1 MTRPALSELHS
12 IRRSM
17 QKRLAFYMITLAIL
31 LAATLVAGLFFFDQ
45 LKSPREGMVTSL
57 NFRME
62 AFASDMESLWRNV
75 SVMGVHLSED
85 MTDLIEERTAD
96 FSALR
101 GDADAMEALQEAML
115 EPLCQYGRQVDCS
128 GAFVLL
134 NSSLGGDGSCGGL
147 YIQRSNSARMA
158 SDFLLYRGMADV
170 GRQHHVMPHRKWA
183 QEFALAEFPGL
194 AEHLHT
200 ASAPI
205 ERHCR
210 TTALLTLPDTSE
222 RAILLTVPM
231 LGADGTVYGLCG
243 FAINQSYFATHHVQ
257 PSGIRSLAC
266 VLSDGTAG
274 LEIPQS
280 LITYPADG
288 FCFVP
293 EELLTEKGIRE
304 GLTAYSGTDLSFVGL
319 SKSFL
324 VASGDPEPHTL
335 TVMLPK
341 SDYDQVLL
349 KSALELG
356 GLLLLLLFFGVVCCL
371 YYTRRYLRPVMQDID
386 LLKKEDC
393 GEAQMTFDELRP
405 VSARLRFHEQ
415 TITHLET
422 EKQDIQARAD
432 RFRSQN
438 ERLRTEKQNLQGQVE
453 DMRSQTED
461 MQGQLDDSQTEIR
474 RLAHFGNKEINSAD
488 YERFLE
494 GYAKLSAKELEVC
507 QALASGLTTR
517 QYAEQAG
524 CAPST
529 IATYRKRLY
538 EKTGIHKARQLQLC
552 YALMQ
557 MEQAEEEINQ

>member
-1 MTRPALSELHS
+1 MTRPALSELHN

-17 QKRLAFYMITLAIL
+17 QKRLAFYMITLGII
-31 LAATLVAGLFFFDQ
+31 LAATLVAGLFFFNQ
-45 LKSPREGMVTSL
+45 LKSPREELVTSL

-62 AFASDMESLWRNV
+62 AFASDMEALWRNV

-85 MTDLIEERTAD
+85 MTDLIEEQTSD
-96 FSALR
+96 FSSLS
-101 GDADAMEALQEAML
+101 GDVNAVEALQETML

-128 GAFVLL
+128 GAFVML
-134 NSSLGGDGSCGGL
+134 NTSLNDNGSFSGL

-170 GRQHHVMPHRKWA
+170 GRRHHVMPHRKWS
-183 QEFALAEFPGL
+183 QEFDISEFPSL
-194 AEHLHT
+194 AEHLNT

-205 ERHCR
+205 DYDCR

-231 LGADGTVYGLCG
+231 MGADGTVYGLCG
-243 FAINQSYFATHHVQ
+243 FSINQSYFFAHHVQ

-266 VLSDGTAG
+266 LLTDGAAG
-274 LEIPQS
+274 LDIPQS

-293 EELLTEKGIRE
+293 DEILTDKSIRE
-304 GLTAYSGTDLSFVGL
+304 GLTAYSGTKHSFVGL
-319 SKSFL
+319 SEPFL
-324 VASGDPEPHTL
+324 AASGDAQPHTL
-335 TVMLPK
+335 TVLLPR
-341 SDYDQVLL
+341 SDYNQILL
-349 KSALELG
+349 KSVLEIV

-371 YYTRRYLRPVMQDID
+371 YYTRRYLRPVMRDIE
-386 LLKKEDC
+386 LLKKADC
-393 GEAQMTFDELRP
+393 GGAQMTFDELRP

-422 EKQDIQARAD
+422 EKHDIQERAD
-432 RFRSQN
+432 HFRSQN
-438 ERLRTEKQNLQGQVE
+438 EQLINEKQDLQGQVE

-461 MQGQLDDSQTEIR
+461 MQGQLDDSLAKIR
-474 RLAHFGNKEINSAD
+474 RLAHLGKKEIDLAD

-507 QALASGLTTR
+507 KALASGLSTR
-517 QYAEQAG
+517 QCAEQAG
-524 CAPST
+524 CATST
-529 IATYRKRLY
+529 IDTYRKRLY

-552 YALMQ
+552 YALLQ
-557 MEQAEEEINQ
+557 MEQMEQETQ

>member
-205 ERHCR
+205 DRHCR

-288 FCFVP
+288 FC
-293 EELLTEKGIRE
+293 L
-304 GLTAYSGTDLSFVGL
+304 
-319 SKSFL
+319 
-324 VASGDPEPHTL
+324 
-335 TVMLPK
+335 MLPK

-349 KSALELG
+349 KSALEIG

-371 YYTRRYLRPVMQDID
+371 YYTRRYLRPVMRDID
-386 LLKKEDC
+386 LLKKEDG

-438 ERLRTEKQNLQGQVE
+438 ERLLTEKQNLQGQVE

-474 RLAHFGNKEINSAD
+474 RLAHFGNKAINSAD

-557 MEQAEEEINQ
+557 MEQAEEETNQ

>member
-85 MTDLIEERTAD
+85 MTDLIEEQTVT

-101 GDADAMEALQEAML
+101 GDADAMEALQETML

-205 ERHCR
+205 EHHCR

-304 GLTAYSGTDLSFVGL
+304 GLTAYSGTDLSFVGF

-324 VASGDPEPHTL
+324 VASGDPEPHRL

-349 KSALELG
+349 KSALEIG

-371 YYTRRYLRPVMQDID
+371 YYTRRYLRPVMRDID
-386 LLKKEDC
+386 LLKKEDG

-405 VSARLRFHEQ
+405 VSARLRF
-415 TITHLET
+415 
-422 EKQDIQARAD
+422 
-432 RFRSQN
+432 RSQN
-438 ERLRTEKQNLQGQVE
+438 ERLLTEKQNLQGQVE

-474 RLAHFGNKEINSAD
+474 RLAHFGNKAIDSAD

-557 MEQAEEEINQ
+557 MEQAEEETNQ

>member
-371 YYTRRYLRPVMQDID
+371 YYTRRYLRPVMRDID
-386 LLKKEDC
+386 LLKKEDG
-393 GEAQMTFDELRP
+393 GEAQMPLTSCGPSPHGCASTSRP
-405 VSARLRFHEQ
+405 SRTWKRRSRTSRRGPTASA
-415 TITHLET
+415 
-422 EKQDIQARAD
+422 
-432 RFRSQN
+432 
-438 ERLRTEKQNLQGQVE
+438 LRTSGFLPKSRTCRGRWRTCAARRRTCRGSWTIPRRRSAAWRISGTKRSTRLT
-453 DMRSQTED
+453 MRDFWRATPS
-461 MQGQLDDSQTEIR
+461 
-474 RLAHFGNKEINSAD
+474 SAPKSL
-488 YERFLE
+488 R
-494 GYAKLSAKELEVC
+494 
-507 QALASGLTTR
+507 
-517 QYAEQAG
+517 
-524 CAPST
+524 CARPLP
-529 IATYRKRLY
+529 A
-538 EKTGIHKARQLQLC
+538 A
-552 YALMQ
+552 
-557 MEQAEEEINQ
+557 

>member
-1 MTRPALSELHS
+1 MTRPTLSELHM

-17 QKRLAFYMITLAIL
+17 KKRLAVYMITLGLL
-31 LAATLVAGLFFFDQ
+31 LAAALMAGLFFFNQ
-45 LKSPREGMVTSL
+45 LKSPREELVTSL

-62 AFASDMESLWRNV
+62 AFASDMESMWRNV
-75 SVMGVHLSED
+75 AVMGIHLSED
-85 MTDLIEERTAD
+85 MTAIVEEQTPHL
-96 FSALR
+96 SALD
-101 GDADAMEALQEAML
+101 GDADAVERLEEAML
-115 EPLCQYGRQVDCS
+115 EPLCQYVRQADCS
-128 GAFVLL
+128 GAFVVL
-134 NSSLGGDGSCGGL
+134 NTSLSGDASRGGL
-147 YIQRSNSARMA
+147 YVQRSNSARMA
-158 SDFLLYRGMADV
+158 SDLLLYRGMAAV
-170 GRQHHVMPHRKWA
+170 GRRHHVMPHRKWG

-194 AEHLHT
+194 SEHLNT

-205 ERHCR
+205 DRDCR

-243 FAINQSYFATHHVQ
+243 FAINQTYFSAHHIQ

-266 VLSDGTAG
+266 LLSEGTQG
-274 LEIPQS
+274 LDSSKS

-288 FCFVP
+288 FCYVP
-293 EELLTEKGIRE
+293 EEPLTEKDMQE
-304 GLTAYSGTDLSFVGL
+304 GLTLYTGADLSYVGR
-319 SKSFL
+319 SKPFL
-324 VASGDPEPHTL
+324 AASGDLQPHTL

-341 SDYDQVLL
+341 GDYNQVLL
-349 KSALELG
+349 KSALELV

-371 YYTRRYLRPVMQDID
+371 YYTRRYLRPVLRDIE
-386 LLKKEDC
+386 LLNKENC
-393 GEAQMTFDELRP
+393 GGAQMTFDELRP
-405 VSARLRFHEQ
+405 VSARLRFHER

-422 EKQDIQARAD
+422 EKQDIQERAD

-438 ERLRTEKQNLQGQVE
+438 ELLLSEKQDLQGQVA

-461 MQGQLDDSQTEIR
+461 MQGQLDDSLAKIR
-474 RLAHFGNKEINSAD
+474 RLAHLGRKEIDLAD

-507 QALASGLTTR
+507 QALASGLSTR

-529 IATYRKRLY
+529 VDTYRKRLY

-552 YALMQ
+552 YALLR
-557 MEQAEEEINQ
+557 MEQLEQEAQ

>member
-1 MTRPALSELHS
+1 MTRPSLSELHS

-17 QKRLAFYMITLAIL
+17 QKRLALYMITLGII
-31 LAATLVAGLFFFDQ
+31 LAATLVAGLFFFNQ
-45 LKSPREGMVTSL
+45 LKSPREELVTSL

-62 AFASDMESLWRNV
+62 AFASDMEALWRNV

-85 MTDLIEERTAD
+85 MTDLIEEQTTD
-96 FSALR
+96 FSSLSGNVNAV
-101 GDADAMEALQEAML
+101 EALQEAML

-128 GAFVLL
+128 GAFVML
-134 NSSLGGDGSCGGL
+134 NTSLNDSGSFSGL

-170 GRQHHVMPHRKWA
+170 GRRHRVMPHRKWS
-183 QEFALAEFPGL
+183 QEFDISEFPGL
-194 AEHLHT
+194 AEHLDT

-205 ERHCR
+205 DYDCR

-243 FAINQSYFATHHVQ
+243 FSINQSYFFAHHVQ

-266 VLSDGTAG
+266 LLTDGAAG
-274 LEIPQS
+274 LDILQS

-293 EELLTEKGIRE
+293 DELLTKKSIRE
-304 GLTAYSGTDLSFVGL
+304 GLTAYNGTSFSFVGL
-319 SKSFL
+319 SEPFL
-324 VASGDPEPHTL
+324 AASGDVQPHTL

-341 SDYDQVLL
+341 SDYNQILL
-349 KSALELG
+349 KSALEIG
-356 GLLLLLLFFGVVCCL
+356 GLLLLLLFFGAVCCL
-371 YYTRRYLRPVMQDID
+371 YYTRRYLRPVMRDIE
-386 LLKKEDC
+386 LLKKADC
-393 GEAQMTFDELRP
+393 GGAQMTFDELRP

-422 EKQDIQARAD
+422 EKHDIQERAD
-432 RFRSQN
+432 HFRSQN
-438 ERLRTEKQNLQGQVE
+438 EQLINEKQDLQGQVE

-461 MQGQLDDSQTEIR
+461 MQGQLDDSLAKIR
-474 RLAHFGNKEINSAD
+474 RLAHLGRKEIDLAD

-507 QALASGLTTR
+507 KALASGLSTR
-517 QYAEQAG
+517 QCAEQIG
-524 CAPST
+524 CATST
-529 IATYRKRLY
+529 IDTYRKRLY

-552 YALMQ
+552 CALLRMEQ
-557 MEQAEEEINQ
+557 MEQETQ

>member
-1 MTRPALSELHS
+1 MH
-12 IRRSM
+12 
-17 QKRLAFYMITLAIL
+17 KRLAFYMITLAIL

-349 KSALELG
+349 KSALEIG
-356 GLLLLLLFFGVVCCL
+356 GLLLLLLF
-371 YYTRRYLRPVMQDID
+371 
-386 LLKKEDC
+386 
-393 GEAQMTFDELRP
+393 
-405 VSARLRFHEQ
+405 
-415 TITHLET
+415 
-422 EKQDIQARAD
+422 
-432 RFRSQN
+432 
-438 ERLRTEKQNLQGQVE
+438 
-453 DMRSQTED
+453 
-461 MQGQLDDSQTEIR
+461 
-474 RLAHFGNKEINSAD
+474 
-488 YERFLE
+488 
-494 GYAKLSAKELEVC
+494 
-507 QALASGLTTR
+507 
-517 QYAEQAG
+517 
-524 CAPST
+524 
-529 IATYRKRLY
+529 
-538 EKTGIHKARQLQLC
+538 
-552 YALMQ
+552 
-557 MEQAEEEINQ
+557 